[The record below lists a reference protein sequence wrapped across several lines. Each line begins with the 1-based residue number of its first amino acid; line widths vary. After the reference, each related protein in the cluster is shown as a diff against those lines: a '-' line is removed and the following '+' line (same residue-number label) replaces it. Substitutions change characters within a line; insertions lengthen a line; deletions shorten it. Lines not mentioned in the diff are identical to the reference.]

1 MSRLKY
7 HLYILII
14 GAISLVLLCENILLC
29 VICIRKRKTL
39 QAKKRKEDEESV
51 LVSLSLAKGCS

>member
-51 LVSLSLAKGCS
+51 L